1 MTELREGR
9 WTAEADEGNV
19 VFLIGMR
26 VNRWRKPWRWV
37 PVAAAMPR
45 MLAELARNP
54 DLGLLGAMTF
64 VGGRTTLVVQY
75 WRSFDHLASYAR
87 NPQQAHLPAWRA
99 FNRRARGNRDV
110 GVFHESYV
118 MTPRGMESVYVNM
131 PEFGVGK
138 ATRSVPVAERGQSAA
153 HRLDPQVP
161 DDPAVA
167 ASG

>member
-26 VNRWRKPWRWV
+26 VNRWRKPWRWA

-54 DLGLLGAMTF
+54 DLGLLGARTF

-75 WRSFDHLASYAR
+75 SRSFDHLASYAR

-110 GVFHESYV
+110 GVFRESYV
-118 MTPRGMESVYVNM
+118 MTPGGMESVYVNL
-131 PEFGVGK
+131 PEFGLGK
-138 ATRSVPVAERGQSAA
+138 ATRSVPVATCSSQPRPSPRESPSRDRALGAA
-153 HRLDPQVP
+153 
-161 DDPAVA
+161 
-167 ASG
+167 